1 MTHWALRSAGAP
13 QPALPPQ
20 PLPRFAPG
28 AARPSFAELLSA
40 SLSQEGELRAW
51 ISENLGYQQA
61 RMDRELNLVEGG
73 LRAHG
78 Y

>member
-61 RMDRELNLVEGG
+61 RMGG
-73 LRAHG
+73 LSSGH
-78 Y
+78 